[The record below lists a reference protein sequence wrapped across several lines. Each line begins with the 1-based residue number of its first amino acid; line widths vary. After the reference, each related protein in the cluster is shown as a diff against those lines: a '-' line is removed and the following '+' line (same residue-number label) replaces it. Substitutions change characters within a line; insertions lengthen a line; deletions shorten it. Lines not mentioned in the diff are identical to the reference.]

1 MLRPPCLLSRFSVNL
16 PTNYFALTNACPL
29 LVKKGR
35 HNTAF
40 TTPTM
45 ATSAKKS
52 PENGL
57 AVPFALPGGN
67 RIVTL
72 DEFIIRAEKDF
83 DFATGEL
90 TGLLRDI
97 GVAAKIINREVN
109 KAGLVN
115 ILGVADG
122 SADNAS
128 GDRQQKLDV
137 YANEKLIECLK
148 NSGEC
153 CAIASEENDDIIQ
166 VPPVSS
172 KKSNYIVLFDPLDGS
187 SNIDVNVSVGTIF
200 AIYRRKSDPAGPA
213 TAEDFLQTGNK
224 QVAAGY
230 VLYGTSTILVYT
242 TGRGV
247 NGFTLDPSIGE
258 FCLSHRNMRIPEN
271 GQFYS
276 VNQGYYSK
284 FDLEMRRYIDHCSDQ
299 NYGLRYIG
307 SMVSDIHRI
316 LIQGG
321 IFLYPSTRKYPKGK
335 LRLLYE
341 CNPLSMVVEQA
352 GGKSFNTQLKR
363 ILDMD
368 PKELHQ
374 RSTIAIGSPNMVDEL
389 KAFIERYSALPL

>member
-1 MLRPPCLLSRFSVNL
+1 MSIP
-16 PTNYFALTNACPL
+16 
-29 LVKKGR
+29 
-35 HNTAF
+35 
-40 TTPTM
+40 
-45 ATSAKKS
+45 
-52 PENGL
+52 
-57 AVPFALPGGN
+57 GN
-67 RIVTL
+67 RIITL
-72 DEFIIRAEKDF
+72 DEFIIRSEKDF
-83 DFATGEL
+83 EFSTGEL

-115 ILGVADG
+115 IIGVADG
-122 SADNAS
+122 AENLS
-128 GDRQQKLDV
+128 GDTQQKLDV
-137 YANEKLIECLK
+137 YANDKLIECLQ

-153 CAIASEENDDIIQ
+153 CAIASEESTDIQ
-166 VPPVSS
+166 LLPAVGS
-172 KKSNYIVLFDPLDGS
+172 KESHYVVLFDPLDGS

-200 AIYRRKSDPAGPA
+200 AIYRRQTPSDQPSNL
-213 TAEDFLQTGNK
+213 EDFLQPGIK

-258 FCLSHRNMRIPEN
+258 FCLSHRNMRIPAN
-271 GQFYS
+271 GQFYA

-284 FDLEMRRYIDHCSDQ
+284 FDLEMRRYVDHCSDQ

-341 CNPLSMVVEQA
+341 CNPLSFIVEQA
-352 GGKSFNTQLKR
+352 GGKAINSQLKR
-363 ILDMD
+363 ILDLT

-374 RSTIAIGSPNMVDEL
+374 RSTIAIGSPDMVDEL

>member
-1 MLRPPCLLSRFSVNL
+1 MPKTTTKSDAAPGSIVPP
-16 PTNYFALTNACPL
+16 PIPD
-29 LVKKGR
+29 
-35 HNTAF
+35 
-40 TTPTM
+40 
-45 ATSAKKS
+45 
-52 PENGL
+52 
-57 AVPFALPGGN
+57 N

-72 DEFIIRAEKDF
+72 DEFIIRSEKDF
-83 DFATGEL
+83 EYATGEL

-115 ILGVADG
+115 IIGVSSG
-122 SADNAS
+122 SENQS
-128 GDRQQKLDV
+128 GDVQQKLDV
-137 YANEKLIECLK
+137 YANERLIECLQ

-153 CAIASEENDDIIQ
+153 CAVASEENEDIIQ
-166 VPPVSS
+166 VPGVGYKPNHYV
-172 KKSNYIVLFDPLDGS
+172 VLFDPLDGS

-200 AIYRRKSDPAGPA
+200 AIYRRISDPSGPPSH
-213 TAEDFLQTGNK
+213 EDFLQPGK
-224 QVAAGY
+224 RQVAAGY

-258 FCLSHRNMRIPEN
+258 FCLSHRNMRIPQN
-271 GQFYS
+271 GQNYS

-316 LIQGG
+316 LIHGG
-321 IFLYPSTRKYPKGK
+321 IFLYPSTRKYPGGK

-341 CNPLSMVVEQA
+341 CNPLSMIIEQA
-352 GGKSFNTQLKR
+352 GGKAINTSLKR
-363 ILDMD
+363 ILDITPD
-368 PKELHQ
+368 ELHQ
-374 RSTIAIGSPNMVDEL
+374 RSTIALGSPAMVDEL
-389 KAFIERYSALPL
+389 KAFIERYSALPI